1 MKRLL
6 TSLLIVILFIGLLI
20 PMVKADSGW
29 DSSYS
34 SSDSGS
40 SYSSSDSDS
49 SSDSSS
55 YDLTPEE
62 EFTVTVITV
71 VTIII
76 LVIIYTSLLAAAAR
90 KYDNKQKAYLE
101 NPMKEEEIKE
111 IDSSLDKKEVIDYT
125 YKLFV
130 DVQESWMNFD
140 YDRLRELLS
149 DELFNS
155 YKMQLETLSLQNGK
169 NVMKD
174 FEFVDGEIIK
184 VKIEYDMEEVIVKLH
199 IRMKDYVIN
208 TTNNK
213 VTHGNENYTMD
224 ITYLITLERSTDEKE
239 NSCINC
245 GAPITDAASQVCP
258 FCDSVIVRG
267 SKDFV
272 MAKKENIGQTYK

>member
-1 MKRLL
+1 
-6 TSLLIVILFIGLLI
+6 
-20 PMVKADSGW
+20 MVKADSGW

-34 SSDSGS
+34 SYDSSS

-49 SSDSSS
+49 SSYSSS
-55 YDLTPEE
+55 YDLSSED
-62 EFTVTVITV
+62 EFTVTVITA

-76 LVIIYTSLLAAAAR
+76 FFIVFISFLDATAR
-90 KYDNKQKAYLE
+90 NLDKKQKAYLE
-101 NPMKEEEIKE
+101 NPMTEEEIKE

-130 DVQESWMNFD
+130 DVQESWMNFN

-149 DELFNS
+149 DELFNN

-174 FEFVDGEIIK
+174 FKFVDGEIIK
-184 VKIEYDMEEVIVKLH
+184 VKIEYNMEEVIVKLH